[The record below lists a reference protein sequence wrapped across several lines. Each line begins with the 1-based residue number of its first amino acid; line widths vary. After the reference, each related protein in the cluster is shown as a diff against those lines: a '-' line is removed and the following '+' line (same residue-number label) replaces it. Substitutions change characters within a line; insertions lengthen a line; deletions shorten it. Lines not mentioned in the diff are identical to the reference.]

1 MTTRVKQHRAVTING
16 PHRLVVV
23 AALVAMIALSGC
35 GSSRSRSPDDA
46 RAALRRA
53 GWSVTDGRGMTPI
66 SGGRQLGWLDLRR
79 SGCAP
84 VSIQILQDANHAKH
98 EFAAIHTGT
107 PGFTADPA
115 FVGVTIANNLVFASP
130 NGHTPITPGCMDSIR
145 KTIG

>member
-1 MTTRVKQHRAVTING
+1 MTTRVDQHRAVTVTS
-16 PHRLVVV
+16 PHRLVLL

-35 GSSRSRSPDDA
+35 GSSPSGSPDDA

-79 SGCAP
+79 SGCTP
-84 VSIQILQDANHAKH
+84 VSIQILQDAHHASR
-98 EFAAIHTGT
+98 ELEAIHTGT
-107 PGFTADPA
+107 PGFTADPT
-115 FVGVTIANNLVFASP
+115 FVGVTVANNLVFASP
-130 NGHTPITPGCMDSIR
+130 NGHTPIATECMDSIR